1 MGIEALRWF
10 KDLILRLKGFLLDP
24 LCTMMVAFEDG
35 RPACGASRGSCL
47 IPKGGEGGGLEG

>member
-47 IPKGGEGGGLEG
+47 IPKGGEGGA